1 MPGDDVLGHV
11 APPRNGRLAPVAHNG
26 HLPLVGLLGLGVD
39 RDVDDDDVTHVAH
52 ALLGDAQQLGGIL
65 VELDALD
72 GGGELPRLEQA
83 ARLHLPEADGVVGGA
98 RREHGAR
105 RVDVD
110 GPDGADVALVG
121 SEPLAVVREPAAD
134 MLVLGDGEDEVAVGS
149 VPVVGGPVVSPGA
162 SAKRTVPVRT
172 YLTWVSAR
180 S

>member
-134 MLVLGDGEDEVAVGS
+134 MLVLGDGEDEVAVGI
-149 VPVVGGPVVSPGA
+149 VPVVGGPVVSPVA